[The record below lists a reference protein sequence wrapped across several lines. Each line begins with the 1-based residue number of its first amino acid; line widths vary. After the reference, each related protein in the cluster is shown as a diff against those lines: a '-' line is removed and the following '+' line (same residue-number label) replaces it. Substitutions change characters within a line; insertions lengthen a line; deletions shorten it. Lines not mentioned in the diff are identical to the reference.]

1 VHKAA
6 SASETHAAEAAREAL
21 ARGNA
26 VDAVV
31 TGVLVAAA
39 ESPSVLLGPLQM
51 LIGGAGAG
59 LIAIDGRVR
68 QPGRGAPRPRGFVAG
83 EPVPDAARVGAAAL
97 PAAVA
102 TALASHGTRSMQSAS
117 SPAVE
122 WARARSPERA
132 VFLRSLARRGAPIL
146 ADDGVAGELTA
157 IAGRGSQ
164 GLLTQE
170 DLAEVRPELVRCTER
185 SLDPS
190 GVLWVPWNAA
200 GTRDGG
206 TTHVVAAADGRGLV
220 AVASYQVAADG
231 LPIPALGLV
240 APLTATPVLRGKPR
254 VPAGEPCAAAAPIAL
269 RASKGTIDL
278 ALGIALAAEGEAVL
292 ASLLD
297 AIASEVTFATAFATV
312 KQGRPVGLSATRA
325 AATVL

>member
-21 ARGNA
+21 GRGNA

-39 ESPSVLLGPLQM
+39 EAPSVLLGPLQM
-51 LIGGAGAG
+51 LVGGAGAG

-68 QPGRGAPRPRGFVAG
+68 QPGRGAPRPRGFVSG

-97 PAAVA
+97 PAALA
-102 TALASHGTRSMQSAS
+102 TALASLGTRSLQTAS
-117 SPAVE
+117 SPAVD
-122 WARARSPERA
+122 WARVRSPDRA
-132 VFLRSLARRGAPIL
+132 ALLRSLARRGAPIL
-146 ADDGVAGELTA
+146 ADDAVAGELTA
-157 IAGRGSQ
+157 VAGRGSQ
-164 GLLTQE
+164 GLLTQD

-185 SLDPS
+185 SLGPS
-190 GVLWVPWNAA
+190 GVLMVPWSTGGA
-200 GTRDGG
+200 RDGA
-206 TTHVVAAADGRGLV
+206 TTQVVAAADGRGLV

-240 APLTATPVLRGKPR
+240 APLAATPVMRGKPR

-269 RASKGTIDL
+269 RTNKGTIDL
-278 ALGIALAAEGEAVL
+278 ALGVALAPDAEAIL
-292 ASLLD
+292 AALLD
-297 AIASEVTFATAFATV
+297 AIATEATFAAAFATV

-325 AATVL
+325 AVTVL